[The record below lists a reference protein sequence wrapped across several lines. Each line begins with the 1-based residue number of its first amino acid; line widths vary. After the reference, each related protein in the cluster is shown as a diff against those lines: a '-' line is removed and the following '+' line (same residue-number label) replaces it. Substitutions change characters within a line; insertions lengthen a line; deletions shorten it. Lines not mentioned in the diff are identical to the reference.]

1 MRAAILMLGLG
12 SMLSAGVAQS
22 QVWVGSTTRDASSPQ
37 SSTTYVG
44 GSSWNTN
51 AVELVELTGMRKR
64 FEADRTKG
72 MAEAKQDLLRA
83 YPSLT
88 PAFVNEWARRVAAGM
103 NPDDY
108 VAIEAAVYASH
119 FTNDELVE
127 LVQARRNVNA
137 GVQSGV
143 PQPLRD
149 KVRRVFPTVV
159 GEIAAGIAQANG
171 KLGAEVMQQVAKEH
185 PEWLKPSAAAGASR

>member
-72 MAEAKQDLLRA
+72 WRRRSKTCCARI
-83 YPSLT
+83 
-88 PAFVNEWARRVAAGM
+88 PA
-103 NPDDY
+103 
-108 VAIEAAVYASH
+108 
-119 FTNDELVE
+119 
-127 LVQARRNVNA
+127 
-137 GVQSGV
+137 
-143 PQPLRD
+143 
-149 KVRRVFPTVV
+149 
-159 GEIAAGIAQANG
+159 
-171 KLGAEVMQQVAKEH
+171 
-185 PEWLKPSAAAGASR
+185 